1 MKPWSHLKCTVHAGW
16 TVWETLALCTWN
28 SKYSDQYFFACFPF
42 TQPYFFGRTQIK
54 RNKQQFS
61 TFQCFLKA
69 TNLNIAR
76 RGLCSPGCKRKH
88 QLLRY
93 IYRWPAPNEGWIH
106 RKTVWKPASALI
118 KQELER
124 LSGISNSEREVLGT
138 PFRSN
143 LKRLG
148 DSVLLTVSKVKS
160 ANLRPMGKD

>member
-1 MKPWSHLKCTVHAGW
+1 MHCSCWLNSLRDTGLTHMKFRTFWLVFLCLFSLHS
-16 TVWETLALCTWN
+16 AL
-28 SKYSDQYFFACFPF
+28 F
-42 TQPYFFGRTQIK
+42 FFGRTQIK

-124 LSGISNSEREVLGT
+124 LSGISNSEREVSGT

-148 DSVLLTVSKVKS
+148 DTALLTVSKVKS